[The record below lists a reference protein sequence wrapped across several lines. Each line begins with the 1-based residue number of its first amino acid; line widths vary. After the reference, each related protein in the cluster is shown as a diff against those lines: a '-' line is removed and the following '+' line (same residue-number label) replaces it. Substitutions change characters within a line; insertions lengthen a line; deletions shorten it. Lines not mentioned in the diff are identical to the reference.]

1 MSCMAYTGVL
11 GFSIPPPLSSTRKP
25 KANTRDTTF
34 SCCSTS
40 TSINEQEAATNFA
53 YSRATPSVRWP
64 HLKFNETQYRFLEKT
79 PYSDITDEIEAEREE
94 IETNP
99 DEEFVNENDH
109 EVFDKRL
116 SRNRV
121 KKMTKLELKR
131 AKDWRKRVQILTDKI
146 LALKPDEFVAD
157 VLDEKLVQMTPTDYC
172 FVVKWVGQ
180 SSWQRALEVFEWLNL
195 RKWYKPNSRMVAMIV
210 AVLGKANQEA
220 LAVEIFT
227 RAESN
232 GVNTVQVYNAMMGV
246 YARNGRFSKVQ
257 DLLDL
262 MRKSGCE
269 PDLISFN
276 TLINARLKS
285 GPMSPNL
292 GLELLDQVR
301 RSGIR
306 PDIITYNTLISG
318 CSRESNL
325 KEAVSVFQDM
335 KANKCEPDL
344 WTYNAMLSVYGRCGL
359 PGEAERVFNELGSKG
374 FAPDAVT
381 YNSLLYA
388 FARAGKAEKV
398 NEICEEMMEMG
409 FAKDEMTYNTIIDMY
424 GKKGKHELAL
434 QVYRDMET
442 FGRHPDAVTYT
453 VLIDSLGKAN
463 KMEEAAKLMSDMLD
477 SGIRPT
483 LRTYSVLICGYAKA
497 GQWPEAEKNFDCM
510 VRSGIKPDNIAYT
523 VMLHVYLRSNNAK
536 KAVSLYRKMVNDG
549 FVPELALYE
558 GLLSVLS
565 GENNEHCIQK
575 VVEDLE
581 DLHGLGPDKISSV
594 LTKGGCYDLAVKK
607 LRLAVMEGSNLDQ
620 ETLLSILTSY
630 SLSRRYREA
639 IELLNYIQEHGFGS
653 HQFVAESLVVIYC
666 KAGQL
671 DVALD
676 EYNKNSDLHAYGGSS
691 VMYDSLIKSCAE
703 NQNFAEAS
711 QVFSDMKFHGIEL
724 SADTYQTMI
733 LIYCKLDFPET
744 AHNLYTKAEAKSF
757 PLQDSLICTSLVEAY
772 GRAKQLVKAESV
784 VGRLRQRH
792 NVLDR
797 KVWNSLIQS
806 YAANGCY
813 EKARAAFSTM
823 MRDGPSP
830 SVDTMNGLLQALIVD
845 GRLDELY
852 VVIQDLQDMGFK
864 ISKSSI
870 ILMLE
875 AFAQSGNVFEVKKI
889 YHGMKAAG
897 YLPTVHL
904 YKVMIG
910 LLSRAKQVRDVEAMV
925 LEMEEAGFTP
935 DISIFNLLLKMYTKI
950 EDYKKAALVYQR
962 IQESELEPN
971 DETYSTLII
980 MYCRDC
986 RPEDGILL
994 MRKMRQ
1000 LGQNPHMDTYKSL
1013 ISAFCKKLMVEE
1025 AEELFDGLKS
1035 EGHALNRSFYHLM
1048 MRMYRKLGNHTKAE
1062 NLLVTMKESGTEPT
1076 FATMHMLM
1084 TSYGSS
1090 GHPVEAEKVLNSL
1103 KSMDSNLSTLPY
1115 SSVIDAYLQNGDLEI
1130 GIQKLEEMKKDG
1142 LDPDHRIWTC
1152 FIKAASLCRSIGEAT
1167 VLLNAIDNAGF
1178 HIPIRLLTENSV
1190 PLLSEIDSFL
1200 KELEP
1205 MEDNAAFNFV
1215 NALEDL
1221 LWAFERR
1228 ATATWIFQLAV
1239 KRNIY
1244 HHNVYRVAD
1253 KDWGADFR
1261 KLSAGAA
1268 LVGLTLWLDHM
1279 QDASLEGF
1287 PESPKSVVLITGTA
1301 EYNKV
1306 SLNSTLKAYLWEMG
1320 SPFLPCKTRTGVLVA
1335 KSHSLRMW
1343 LKDSPFCL
1351 DLELKD
1357 SPVPPE
1363 VNSMQLIE
1371 GCYIRR
1377 GLVPAFSDIKE
1388 RLGHVTPGKFSRLA
1402 LLSDEKRD
1410 KVIRADIEGRKNRLA
1425 KLEEVGAMGKRKVSR
1440 FKKGKFIRRD
1450 AIFGAE
1456 NGVLP

>member
-1 MSCMAYTGVL
+1 MSCMAYTGVM
-11 GFSIPPPLSSTRKP
+11 GFSIPPLSSTRKP

-40 TSINEQEAATNFA
+40 TSINEQEAATNFR
-53 YSRATPSVRWP
+53 YSRASPSVRWP
-64 HLKFNETQYRFLEKT
+64 HMKFNETQYSFLEKK
-79 PYSDITDEIEAEREE
+79 PYSDISDEIEAERKE
-94 IETNP
+94 IEANP
-99 DEEFVNENDH
+99 DEEFVDENEH

-116 SRNRV
+116 RRNRV
-121 KKMTKLELKR
+121 KKMNKLALKR
-131 AKDWRKRVQILTDKI
+131 DKDWRKRVQILTDKI

-157 VLDEKLVQMTPTDYC
+157 VLDKKLVQMTPTDYC

-195 RKWYKPNSRMVAMIV
+195 RKWYEPNSRMLATIV

-232 GVNTVQVYNAMMGV
+232 GGNTVQVYNAMMGV
-246 YARNGRFSKVQ
+246 YARNGQFSKVQ
-257 DLLDL
+257 GLLDL

-285 GPMSPNL
+285 GPMTQNL

-301 RSGIR
+301 RSGVK

-381 YNSLLYA
+381 YNSLLHA
-388 FARAGKAEKV
+388 FAREGKVEKV
-398 NEICEEMMEMG
+398 KEICEEMMKMG
-409 FAKDEMTYNTIIDMY
+409 FAKDEMTYNTIIHMY

-453 VLIDSLGKAN
+453 VLIDSFGKAN

-483 LRTYSVLICGYAKA
+483 LRTYSALICGYAKA
-497 GQWPEAEKNFDCM
+497 GQWAEAEKNFDCM
-510 VRSGIKPDNIAYT
+510 VRSGIKPDNIAYS
-523 VMLHVYLRSNNAK
+523 VMLNVYLKSNNAK
-536 KAVSLYRKMVNDG
+536 KAVSLYKKMINDG

-565 GENNEHCIQK
+565 GENNEYCVQK

-581 DLHGLGPDKISSV
+581 DLHGLGPDKISFV
-594 LTKGGCYDLAVKK
+594 LTKGGCYDLAAEK
-607 LRLAVMEGSNLDQ
+607 LRLAVIGGSNLDK
-620 ETLLSILTSY
+620 ESLLSILTSY
-630 SLSRRYREA
+630 SLSGRYREA
-639 IELLNYIQEHGFGS
+639 IELLNYIQKHGSGS

-676 EYNKNSDLHAYGGSS
+676 EYNKNNDLHTYGGSS

-724 SADTYQTMI
+724 SADIYQTMI
-733 LIYCKLDFPET
+733 LIYCKLEFPET
-744 AHNLYTKAEAKSF
+744 AHNLYKKAEVKGF

-772 GRAKQLVKAESV
+772 GKAKQLEKAESV
-784 VGRLRQRH
+784 VGSLRQRH

-889 YHGMKAAG
+889 YHSMKAAG
-897 YLPTVHL
+897 YLPTMHL
-904 YKVMIG
+904 YRVMIG

-925 LEMEEAGFTP
+925 LELEEVGFTP
-935 DISIFNLLLKMYTKI
+935 DLSIFNSLLKMYTKI

-986 RPEDGILL
+986 RPEEGILL

-1035 EGHALNRSFYHLM
+1035 EGHSLNRSFYHLM
-1048 MRMYRKLGNHTKAE
+1048 MRMYRKSGNHTKAE
-1062 NLLVTMKESGTEPT
+1062 NLLVTMKESGIEPT

-1115 SSVIDAYLQNGDLEI
+1115 SSVIDAYLKNGDLEI

-1152 FIKAASLCRSIGEAT
+1152 FIKAASLCRSISEAT

-1190 PLLSEIDSFL
+1190 PLLSEIDSYL

-1279 QDASLEGF
+1279 QGASLEGF

-1306 SLNSTLKAYLWEMG
+1306 SLNSTIKAYLWEMG

-1388 RLGHVTPGKFSRLA
+1388 RLGQVTPGKFSRLA

-1410 KVIRADIEGRKNRLA
+1410 RVIRADIEGRRNRLA

-1450 AIFGAE
+1450 AIFRAE
-1456 NGVLP
+1456 SDILP